1 MKKSILASSLAV
13 ALGVTGYA
21 AASDNNQAHASEQNI
36 DKAHLAELALNGSAE
51 LDQKPLHAGA
61 YNYNFVLGGNEF
73 TFTSDGNTWS
83 WEYHAVGAQAST
95 PNTTQDV
102 SSEVSVNTNEKSASD
117 VLSQQLYTA
126 PAAVEAPKASATTNV
141 KTAQTSAATQTYKAA
156 QASAA
161 STGGSVKAQFL
172 AAGGSEAMWNSIVM
186 PESSGNPNAVNPA
199 GYRGLGQTKE
209 SWGTG
214 SVADQTKGMLNYA
227 KQRYGSEAAA
237 LEFRKNHGWW

>member
-117 VLSQQLYTA
+117 VRSQQSYTA

-141 KTAQTSAATQTYKAA
+141 KTAQTSAATQTYKTA

-237 LEFRKNHGWW
+237 LEFRKSHGWW

>member
-117 VLSQQLYTA
+117 VRSQQSYTA

-141 KTAQTSAATQTYKAA
+141 RTAQTSAKSTSVTTNTSSIDAIANQMASRTGVSAA
-156 QASAA
+156 QWKGVIQRES
-161 STGGSVKAQFL
+161 GGNA
-172 AAGGSEAMWNSIVM
+172 
-186 PESSGNPNAVNPA
+186 NAVNA
-199 GYRGLGQTKE
+199 SSGAYGLFQLLGHGEHSGMSVQDQIDTAVGVYK
-209 SWGTG
+209 SQG
-214 SVADQTKGMLNYA
+214 SGAWV
-227 KQRYGSEAAA
+227 
-237 LEFRKNHGWW
+237 GW

>member
-1 MKKSILASSLAV
+1 MKKSILASSLAI
-13 ALGVTGYA
+13 ALGVTGYV

-117 VLSQQLYTA
+117 VRSQQSYTA

-141 KTAQTSAATQTYKAA
+141 KTAQTSAKSTSMTTNTSSIDAVANQMAARTGVSAA
-156 QASAA
+156 QWKGVIQRES
-161 STGGSVKAQFL
+161 GGNA
-172 AAGGSEAMWNSIVM
+172 
-186 PESSGNPNAVNPA
+186 NAVNA
-199 GYRGLGQTKE
+199 SSGAYGLFQLLGHGEHSGMSVQDQIDTAVGVYK
-209 SWGTG
+209 SQG
-214 SVADQTKGMLNYA
+214 SGAWV
-227 KQRYGSEAAA
+227 
-237 LEFRKNHGWW
+237 GW

>member
-61 YNYNFVLGGNEF
+61 YNHNFVLGGNEF

-117 VLSQQLYTA
+117 VRSQQSYTA

-141 KTAQTSAATQTYKAA
+141 KTAQTSAKSTSMSTNTSSIDAVANQMASRTGVSAA
-156 QASAA
+156 QWKGVIQRES
-161 STGGSVKAQFL
+161 GGNA
-172 AAGGSEAMWNSIVM
+172 
-186 PESSGNPNAVNPA
+186 NAVNA
-199 GYRGLGQTKE
+199 SSGAYGLFQLLGHGEHSGMSVQDQIDTAVGVYK
-209 SWGTG
+209 SQG
-214 SVADQTKGMLNYA
+214 SGAWV
-227 KQRYGSEAAA
+227 
-237 LEFRKNHGWW
+237 GW

>member
-36 DKAHLAELALNGSAE
+36 DKAHLAELALNDSAE
-51 LDQKPLHAGA
+51 LNQKPLHAGA

-95 PNTTQDV
+95 SNTTQDV
-102 SSEVSVNTNEKSASD
+102 SSEVSVNTNEKSASE
-117 VLSQQLYTA
+117 VRSQQSYTA

-141 KTAQTSAATQTYKAA
+141 RTAQTSAKSTSVTTNTSSIDAIANQMASRTGVSAA
-156 QASAA
+156 QWKGVIQRES
-161 STGGSVKAQFL
+161 GGNA
-172 AAGGSEAMWNSIVM
+172 
-186 PESSGNPNAVNPA
+186 NAVNA
-199 GYRGLGQTKE
+199 SSGAYGLFQLLGHGEHSGMSVQDQIDTAVGVYK
-209 SWGTG
+209 SQG
-214 SVADQTKGMLNYA
+214 SGAWV
-227 KQRYGSEAAA
+227 
-237 LEFRKNHGWW
+237 GW